1 MVSRE
6 ELFDAIDD
14 WHTNN
19 GYLGQERTWK
29 YCRNKY
35 ANVTQD
41 HVKFFCT
48 TCFTCMKKNPVT
60 KNEKGSQKPIFSKN
74 FWDRFQV
81 DLVDF
86 RKLRKC
92 DPFGVLMRWVMSL
105 KDHAS
110 RLTHLCALPRKR
122 PNLVAYRLQEIF
134 GTIGYPKISH
144 TDNGKEFTAK
154 SILEFLHQL
163 NPNIL
168 AVTG

>member
-1 MVSRE
+1 LGSGDAEPRTILRKYNKDGTHGHIVVSRK

-14 WHTNN
+14 LHTNN
-19 GYLGQERTWK
+19 GHQGEKRTWK

-48 TCFTCMKKNPVT
+48 TCITCMKKNPVT

-92 DPFGVLMRWVMSL
+92 DPFG
-105 KDHAS
+105 AS
-110 RLTHLCALPRKR
+110 VDPIIDLLLINC
-122 PNLVAYRLQEIF
+122 
-134 GTIGYPKISH
+134 IGDI
-144 TDNGKEFTAK
+144 
-154 SILEFLHQL
+154 
-163 NPNIL
+163 
-168 AVTG
+168 